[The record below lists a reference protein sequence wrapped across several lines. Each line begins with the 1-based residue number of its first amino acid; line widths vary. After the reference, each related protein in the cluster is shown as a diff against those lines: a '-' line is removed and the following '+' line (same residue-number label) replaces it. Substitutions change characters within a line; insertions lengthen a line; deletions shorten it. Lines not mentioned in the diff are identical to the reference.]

1 MTDPT
6 ALAKLA
12 DEIERADGP
21 SREIDRKIWY
31 SLQNQMIGDPAHS
44 PKFTA
49 SIDAALTL
57 VPYDATIDLTIEPGG
72 ASEASVTYDVY
83 VAVATGATPALALC
97 AQGGE
102 VSEVIWPPEWSKP
115 QE

>member
-1 MTDPT
+1 MLTD
-6 ALAKLA
+6 AM
-12 DEIERADGP
+12 RADGP

-72 ASEASVTYDVY
+72 ASEASVTYDVD
-83 VAVATGATPALALC
+83 VAVATGAAPALALC
-97 AQGGE
+97 AAALRAQGGE
-102 VSEVIWPPEWSKP
+102 VSEVVWPPEWSKP